1 MIVKSLRA
9 LYFEQLRDLY
19 NAEQQLIKMLPKM
32 VTSASSRELR
42 GALAGYLEKTRKRA
56 WRIETIFERM
66 ARARNGKTVGT
77 PAREGGEAGKGSPEN
92 RTAFTPIAQHME
104 HHEISDMVAAELRHA
119 LVDHLEKTRKHAQR
133 LEVVFE
139 QMGEWARGKKS
150 KGMTL
155 QGNGRLEIMAEKT
168 DNGARD
174 AALIASAQR
183 VEHYEIAGY
192 GCVLT
197 YATILGETDAATL
210 LAQSLEEEKKS
221 EKALQHTAERLGV
234 GLTDTGITK
243 QRGELAEQAAPRAPA
258 SSAPPRPALSQ
269 LQY

>member
-1 MIVKSLRA
+1 MIVKSPRA

-56 WRIETIFERM
+56 RRIETIFERM
-66 ARARNGKTVGT
+66 ARAKNGKTVGT
-77 PAREGGEAGKGSPEN
+77 PAREGGEAGKGIPE
-92 RTAFTPIAQHME
+92 RRPAFSTVAQHLE
-104 HHEISDMVAAELRHA
+104 HHEISDMVAAELRNA

-139 QMGEWARGKKS
+139 QMGEWARGKKYNA
-150 KGMTL
+150 MTL
-155 QGNGRLEIMAEKT
+155 QSSGGGGIVGEKM

-174 AALIASAQR
+174 AALIAAAQR

-197 YATILGETDAATL
+197 YATILGEADAAAL
-210 LAQSLEEEKKS
+210 LAQSLEEERES
-221 EKALQHTAERLGV
+221 ERALQCIAERLDV
-234 GLTDTGITK
+234 GLTK
-243 QRGELAEQAAPRAPA
+243 QRGKLEEQT
-258 SSAPPRPALSQ
+258 APPTTPSTHSALSQ

>member
-1 MIVKSLRA
+1 MIVKSLHT

-42 GALAGYLEKTRKRA
+42 NALAGYLEKTRKRA
-56 WRIETIFERM
+56 RRIEAIFERM
-66 ARARNGKTVGT
+66 ARAKNGKTVENL
-77 PAREGGEAGKGSPEN
+77 AREGKEASKGNTEN
-92 RTAFTPIAQHME
+92 RAKDISFTSFAPHVEHNEIA
-104 HHEISDMVAAELRHA
+104 DMVAAELRNA
-119 LVDHLEKTRKHAQR
+119 LVDHLEKTRKHAER
-133 LEVVFE
+133 LEAVFE

-150 KGMTL
+150 KGMIL
-155 QGNGRLEIMAEKT
+155 QGNGSLEITAEKT

-174 AALIASAQR
+174 AALIAAARR

-197 YATILGETDAATL
+197 YATILGDAHAAGL
-210 LAQSLEEEKKS
+210 LAQSLEEEKES
-221 EKALQHTAERLGV
+221 GKALQGIAERLNLEVNKQHGKLEEQTASP
-234 GLTDTGITK
+234 LTTPSGH
-243 QRGELAEQAAPRAPA
+243 
-258 SSAPPRPALSQ
+258 SVLSQ